1 MSAML
6 INLIIQV
13 VGGAIG
19 GNIAG
24 ASRNINLG
32 GLGNTVSGAIGGGLG
47 GQIIGMFIPMLSS
60 AARARLRRPC
70 SRLRQERKDDSIR
83 EATCGL
89 ALSSFRTMSAMKL

>member
-13 VGGAIG
+13 VSGAIG

-24 ASRNINLG
+24 ASRNINMG

-47 GQIIGMFIPMLSS
+47 GQILGMFIPMLSG
-60 AARARLRRPC
+60 AAANIDIGALVGQAAGGGVAGAILTAIVGIIKNRAAGSQR
-70 SRLRQERKDDSIR
+70 I
-83 EATCGL
+83 
-89 ALSSFRTMSAMKL
+89 